1 MKSETLFLLIKIMKN
16 NRSYVNAF
24 IYICTY
30 ISLKTILCFSKL
42 LEKKQIFLQFTSF
55 IGMTYQ
61 LSPFLGQK
69 LHLIHTFNNLKLVL
83 YFNRTLFTSFCFDFI
98 NSKHNLTRF
107 GTGQKE
113 ALLK

>member
-1 MKSETLFLLIKIMKN
+1 MHLMYSTT
-16 NRSYVNAF
+16 S
-24 IYICTY
+24 CTY

-55 IGMTYQ
+55 SGMTYQ
-61 LSPFLGQK
+61 LSPFLGPK

-98 NSKHNLTRF
+98 NSKHNLIRF